1 MEIKKKKA
9 EIALMVLILL
19 DIITTIIGVSQGNL
33 ELNIFTNYFYMKI
46 GILGIIIVS
55 GIGFISFYALI
66 FFI

>member
-1 MEIKKKKA
+1 
-9 EIALMVLILL
+9 MVLILL